1 MQCVIAR
8 PDPYHI
14 KDLRMTSKSS
24 DIRPTNPVI
33 DAKKAIFDKIFS
45 ENQELRDKLSHIMDI
60 SRENEERQHH
70 YDKLEEA
77 IFAAGNLSQLISSLQ
92 HELIKRFH
100 IPLVTVALLESIL
113 GRIEGTPL
121 SPAETTA
128 DTLPLTSISKTF
140 YQNFFPRHQPLI
152 SSGLL
157 PELAEIFQASK
168 RSKMGIG
175 SSACIPLKAGNR
187 LMGIL
192 ILASNDEKKFHPSH
206 ATDFVER
213 LGSRLGIA
221 IENLTIRSQLE
232 KVSHTDQLTGLYNRR
247 SLDELLPLEFER
259 AKRYQQPLSILMIDL
274 DDFKQIND
282 HYGHGAGDLV
292 LSTLGAI
299 LIDNTRKND
308 AVIRYGGDEFLVIMP
323 HTNED
328 QARSV
333 ADKILK
339 KAREAEIP
347 LTATAK
353 HTCSLSLGLATFP
366 AVDVETPEALLKQA
380 DQNLYVAKK
389 EGKGKMK
396 G

>member
-1 MQCVIAR
+1 MSS
-8 PDPYHI
+8 
-14 KDLRMTSKSS
+14 KTS
-24 DIRPTNPVI
+24 DTPINNPVI
-33 DAKKAIFDKIFS
+33 DAKKAIFAKIFS

-60 SRENEERQHH
+60 SRENEERQQH

-77 IFAAGNLSQLISSLQ
+77 IFAADHLSQLINSLQ

-113 GRIEGTPL
+113 GRIEDTPL

-128 DTLPLTSISKTF
+128 DILPLTSISQAF

-168 RSKMGIG
+168 KSKMEIG
-175 SSACIPLKAGNR
+175 SSACIPLKAGSR

-192 ILASNDEKKFHPSH
+192 MLASNDEKKFHPSL

-213 LGSRLGIA
+213 LGSRLAIA
-221 IENLTIRSQLE
+221 IENLTIRGQLE
-232 KVSHTDQLTGLYNRR
+232 KVSRTDQLTGLYNRR
-247 SLDELLPLEFER
+247 SLNELLPLEFER
-259 AKRYQQPLSILMIDL
+259 AKRYHQPLSILMIDL

-282 HYGHGAGDLV
+282 HYGHGVGDLV
-292 LSTLGAI
+292 LSTLGDI

-308 AVIRYGGDEFLVIMP
+308 AVIRYGGDEFLVVMP
-323 HTNED
+323 HTNEE

-339 KAREAEIP
+339 KAEETEIP

-353 HTCSLSLGLATFP
+353 KACSLSLGLATFP
-366 AVDVETPEALLKQA
+366 AADIETPEALLNQA
-380 DQNLYVAKK
+380 DKNLYAAKK
-389 EGKGKMK
+389 DGKGKIK